1 MQAGRLLTGIVQD
14 RVQYVVEARNT
25 SSPDRQTWLLL
36 PRFSARFSLLPR
48 QETFRADR
56 SRLPRD
62 AHLVASPLPTLCPS
76 RQNLPDPSTFASSEL
91 DSPRLLGFHCL
102 QTPFIH
108 NSDSCLPAFL
118 YTKVW
123 KLVPLVDLS
132 LVSIDRIRREP
143 CRFDRA
149 MALRNFHQFN
159 STGTTQHGHLPC
171 HGLVRPRDPSQN
183 VSPTCRMSL
192 AGSLL
197 ILS

>member
-1 MQAGRLLTGIVQD
+1 VQAGRLLTGIVQD

-48 QETFRADR
+48 QETSRADR

-76 RQNLPDPSTFASSEL
+76 RQNLPDPSTFVSEL
-91 DSPRLLGFHCL
+91 DLPRLLGCL
-102 QTPFIH
+102 RTLTIH
-108 NSDSCLPAFL
+108 QVGDSCLSDFL
-118 YTKVW
+118 YTEVW

-149 MALRNFHQFN
+149 MALRNFHQFD
-159 STGTTQHGHLPC
+159 STATTQHGHLPC
-171 HGLVRPRDPSQN
+171 HDLVRPRDPSQN